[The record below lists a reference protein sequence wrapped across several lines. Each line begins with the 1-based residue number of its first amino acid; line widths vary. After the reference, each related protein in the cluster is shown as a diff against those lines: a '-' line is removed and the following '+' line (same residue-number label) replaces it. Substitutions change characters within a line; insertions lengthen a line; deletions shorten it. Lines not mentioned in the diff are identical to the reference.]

1 MVFCK
6 KLSMYMA
13 KDSTKALGQ
22 LAKMLALQVEDL
34 EKLIPKPPEPLI
46 LDTNP
51 FEDVEESKEEFS
63 EDLLQRQLDEYLI
76 TDYKAEEEEVK

>member
-1 MVFCK
+1 
-6 KLSMYMA
+6 MA

-22 LAKMLALQVEDL
+22 LAKMLVLQVEDL
-34 EKLIPKPPEPLI
+34 KRHIPKPSEPLV

-51 FEDVEESKEEFS
+51 FEDVEESKEEVS

-76 TDYKAEEEEVK
+76 TDYKAEEEEKVK

>member
-1 MVFCK
+1 MVFSK
-6 KLSMYMA
+6 KLAMFMA

-22 LAKMLALQVEDL
+22 LAKILVLQVEDL
-34 EKLIPKPPEPLI
+34 DKLIPKPPEPLI

-51 FEDVEESKEEFS
+51 FEDIEESKEEVS

-76 TDYKAEEEEVK
+76 AEYKAEEEVK

>member
-1 MVFCK
+1 
-6 KLSMYMA
+6 MYMA

-22 LAKMLALQVEDL
+22 LAKMLVLQVEDL
-34 EKLIPKPPEPLI
+34 MRHIPKPSEPLV

-51 FEDVEESKEEFS
+51 FEDVEESKEEVS

-76 TDYKAEEEEVK
+76 TDYKAEEEEKVK

>member
-6 KLSMYMA
+6 KLAMYMA
-13 KDSTKALGQ
+13 KDSTKSLGQ

-34 EKLIPKPPEPLI
+34 EKLIPMPPEPLI

-51 FEDVEESKEEFS
+51 FEDVEESKEEVS

-76 TDYKAEEEEVK
+76 TDYKAEEEVK

>member
-6 KLSMYMA
+6 KLAMYMS

-34 EKLIPKPPEPLI
+34 E
-46 LDTNP
+46 
-51 FEDVEESKEEFS
+51 
-63 EDLLQRQLDEYLI
+63 
-76 TDYKAEEEEVK
+76 